1 MSKMLDINNNI
12 YKINLVINTI
22 KIEYTANSNNFIG
35 KLTLAFKSIL
45 PLLYLLNIIQLLLLI
60 KTIVQDIIIKLNK

>member
-22 KIEYTANSNNFIG
+22 KIEYTTNSNNFIG
-35 KLTLAFKSIL
+35 KLTLAFTTTLFI
-45 PLLYLLNIIQLLLLI
+45 
-60 KTIVQDIIIKLNK
+60 